1 MTNKIDKKI
10 TLLWNDIRD
19 LCQTRKLMTKKRS
32 YWYKPYRMQL
42 GKNLSDRIKAM
53 KNKEKTREQKIA
65 ERLAYNQQAQS
76 VN

>member
-1 MTNKIDKKI
+1 MLEYGVIMTNKIDKKI

-42 GKNLSDRIKAM
+42 GKNLYAIKM
-53 KNKEKTREQKIA
+53 LKELR
-65 ERLAYNQQAQS
+65 
-76 VN
+76 

>member
-32 YWYKPYRMQL
+32 YWYNSK
-42 GKNLSDRIKAM
+42 IF
-53 KNKEKTREQKIA
+53 NKKRKSKLKYYSIENCSKYEQEKR
-65 ERLAYNQQAQS
+65 
-76 VN
+76 VFV